1 MSAIISTGMASKEV
15 ETTESLT
22 EKFEWALMKE
32 NCDEELGRCP
42 AGLTADSSKKKA
54 KQRRT

>member
-1 MSAIISTGMASKEV
+1 MASKEV